1 MVSTI
6 KNIATSVPDFSD
18 KFDHLKNVKADLI
31 LSDSDSKKFWE
42 AMVAQANNKAEFNER
57 VRLGIQKK
65 YGAAQCA
72 TTTASVLEGA
82 AIKAQLPNVAQLFDE
97 KQRVDKQRFA
107 LTDQIEVMLK
117 RLGFKMYDKKLYVAP
132 RGAICFM
139 QGRYNKHVK
148 QHSGHVYTMYED
160 KGADCKDIISDNG
173 GFQHQYAHFTE
184 SFMLPSG
191 IVPTVRSESEPPK
204 NPIGLSVKEIQH
216 ELNDHFDARLVEDGL
231 LGPKTESAMKKAEG
245 FLKLTVDGKIDT
257 LLAKELIKLKGLAND
272 ITPTSSEP
280 SSSRTELSVKEI
292 QHKLNAHFDAQLVED
307 GLLGPKT
314 KSAIEKAEE
323 FLRLSVDGKIETSLV
338 NALIEL
344 KGLVYDIM
352 PTPIEEDK
360 GGIQSTK
367 FEDLKPE
374 YLQLWDTCQIKAE
387 KVDSVNATCASILAN
402 KARYEFVSKVT
413 RVPWQVIAVIHRLEG
428 GGNFKTHL
436 HNGDSLNER
445 TVNVP
450 ANRPKS
456 GNPPFTWEESAIDAL
471 TGDGRFQGKQWGI
484 AETLYFLEK
493 YNGWGYRT
501 GKGQATIPPRRTSYL
516 WSFTNHYQSGKYTT
530 DHRFDANAVSK
541 QAGGA
546 ALLKAL
552 KYKV

>member
-6 KNIATSVPDFSD
+6 KNIATSIPDFSD
-18 KFDHLKNVKADLI
+18 KFEHLKNVKADLL
-31 LSDSDSKKFWE
+31 LSDSDSNKFWE
-42 AMVAQANNKAEFNER
+42 AMVAQANNKVEFNER
-57 VRLGIQKK
+57 VRLGIQEI

-72 TTTASVLEGA
+72 TTTASVVEGA
-82 AIKAQLPNVAQLFDE
+82 AIKAQLPNVAQLFDK

-117 RLGFKMYDKKLYVAP
+117 RLGFRMYDKKLYVAP

-191 IVPTVRSESEPPK
+191 IVPTVRSGSEPPK
-204 NPIGLSVKEIQH
+204 NRIGLSVKEIQH

-231 LGPKTESAMKKAEG
+231 LGPKTESAMKKAEE

-257 LLAKELIKLKGLAND
+257 SLAK
-272 ITPTSSEP
+272 
-280 SSSRTELSVKEI
+280 
-292 QHKLNAHFDAQLVED
+292 
-307 GLLGPKT
+307 
-314 KSAIEKAEE
+314 
-323 FLRLSVDGKIETSLV
+323 
-338 NALIEL
+338 ALIEL
-344 KGLVYDIM
+344 KGLVYDIT
-352 PTPIEEDK
+352 PTLVDEDK

-367 FEDLKPE
+367 FQDLKDE

-387 KVDSVNATCASILAN
+387 KVDSVNVACASILAN
-402 KARYEFVSKVT
+402 KTRYESVSKVT

-436 HNGDSLNER
+436 HNGDPLNAR
-445 TVNVP
+445 TVHVP
-450 ANRPKS
+450 SGRPKS

-471 TGDGRFQGKQWGI
+471 TGDDRFKGKQWGI
-484 AETLYFLEK
+484 AETLHFLEG

-501 GKGQATIPPRRTSYL
+501 GAGQATIPPRRSSYL

-530 DHRFDANAVSK
+530 DHGFDPKAVSK
-541 QAGGA
+541 QAGGV
-546 ALLKAL
+546 ALLKTL
-552 KYKV
+552 KYSEV